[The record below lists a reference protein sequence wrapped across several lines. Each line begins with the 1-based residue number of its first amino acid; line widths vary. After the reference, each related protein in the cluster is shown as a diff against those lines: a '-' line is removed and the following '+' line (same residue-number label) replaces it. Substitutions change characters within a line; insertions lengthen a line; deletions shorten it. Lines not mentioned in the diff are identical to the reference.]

1 MDYPV
6 QIRKPINP
14 VKRLSHFDLNKEINT
29 SISLKI
35 ACTEEVQNQQS
46 TLTKYN
52 DIIVPQNVLEEIKSL
67 PFHVEGIT
75 SKKLNSSIKVEGAIK
90 DFRAFCSIHWT
101 VEILKN

>member
-1 MDYPV
+1 M
-6 QIRKPINP
+6 
-14 VKRLSHFDLNKEINT
+14 KRLSHFGLIKVIKA
-29 SISLKI
+29 SISLKMT
-35 ACTEEVQNQQS
+35 CTAEEVQNQQS

-90 DFRAFCSIHWT
+90 DSQGLWT
-101 VEILKN
+101 

>member
-1 MDYPV
+1 M
-6 QIRKPINP
+6 
-14 VKRLSHFDLNKEINT
+14 KRLSHFGLIKEINA
-29 SISLKI
+29 SIFKLKI

-75 SKKLNSSIKVEGAIK
+75 SKKLNSSIKVEAAIK
-90 DFRAFCSIHWT
+90 YFRAF
-101 VEILKN
+101 